1 MVLMGFY
8 VAGPASASTPAK
20 EAVPQGISMAGI
32 NATPVFPVKPSTKE
46 TVSFV
51 LKERNVGSL
60 EGKVDA
66 GIRGHFLSVAQFAG
80 RYGQSASRIR
90 ALEHYL
96 AHYGIKTTAYADRL
110 DVTAKG
116 TAGEFNRA
124 LSVKQSEFK
133 AAAIPARDGQAGRP
147 AVEFHGTVD
156 SPLLPK
162 SLAPFVESI
171 LGLTNYPIMSSNA
184 AHVRTAAPK
193 VSGRDLQL
201 GERKPASF
209 ASNYDLNGLYKK
221 GAKGQGQTIGI
232 ITFASMRPSDATHF
246 WSDFLKIK
254 TKKNRIKLDNIDGGS
269 GKVSDA
275 LGSGETTL
283 DVEQSGAL
291 APQANIVVYQAPNT
305 DYGQIDAYAAAA
317 SQNVA
322 GSVSCSWGESET
334 VLKVIAAA
342 GTESSTLIQAND
354 EFFLEL
360 AAQGQGS
367 FSTSGD
373 DGAYDNATSGPGYS
387 STNLSVD
394 NAGDS
399 PYTTTGGGTTIA
411 GVIPLADQVNPSG
424 KTVFV
429 RIKSTRAWGWDWQWQ
444 YWRLFLNYN
453 PNVPVPFTS
462 EANFAV
468 NDTVGSGGG
477 YSVVELRPSYQRAI
491 RNLGDF
497 TAVPYL
503 TPTDY
508 QSALGTKV
516 LWPTQWNVWDA
527 VTESTVAP
535 KVIQGTAKGRAEPDL
550 SADAD
555 PYTGYWEYFTGF
567 SGDPL
572 EYGWGGTS
580 FVAPQMN
587 GSAAVIDSYLGRRV
601 GFWNPFI
608 YRFAASHGSPFTP
621 VAGTGGSNTNIYYT
635 STKGHIYNPGTGL
648 GSPNLTK
655 LAADFRAL
663 LG

>member
-80 RYGQSASRIR
+80 RYGQSASRIK

-147 AVEFHGTVD
+147 AVEFHGTKD

-162 SLAPFVESI
+162 TLAPFVESI
-171 LGLTNYPIMSSNA
+171 LGLTNYPIMGSNA
-184 AHVRTAAPK
+184 VHVRTAAPK
-193 VSGRDLQL
+193 VTGRDLEL
-201 GERKPASF
+201 GERVPANY

-254 TKKNRIKLDNIDGGS
+254 TKKNRIRLDNVDGGS
-269 GKVSDA
+269 GKVSEA
-275 LGSGETTL
+275 VGSGETTL

-291 APQANIVVYQAPNT
+291 APQASIVVYQAPNT
-305 DYGQIDAYAAAA
+305 DYGDIDAYAAAA

-322 GSVSCSWGESET
+322 GTVSCSWGESET
-334 VLKVIAAA
+334 ILSVIAAA

-360 AAQGQGS
+360 AAQGQSS

-373 DGAYDNATSGPGYS
+373 SGAYDASDDLG
-387 STNLSVD
+387 STNLAVD

-399 PYTTTGGGTTIA
+399 PWTTTGGGTTIA
-411 GVIPLADQVNPSG
+411 GVIPLADQVN
-424 KTVFV
+424 
-429 RIKSTRAWGWDWQWQ
+429 RRA
-444 YWRLFLNYN
+444 
-453 PNVPVPFTS
+453 
-462 EANFAV
+462 
-468 NDTVGSGGG
+468 
-477 YSVVELRPSYQRAI
+477 RPS
-491 RNLGDF
+491 
-497 TAVPYL
+497 T
-503 TPTDY
+503 
-508 QSALGTKV
+508 
-516 LWPTQWNVWDA
+516 
-527 VTESTVAP
+527 
-535 KVIQGTAKGRAEPDL
+535 
-550 SADAD
+550 
-555 PYTGYWEYFTGF
+555 
-567 SGDPL
+567 SGSSRP
-572 EYGWGGTS
+572 G
-580 FVAPQMN
+580 
-587 GSAAVIDSYLGRRV
+587 
-601 GFWNPFI
+601 
-608 YRFAASHGSPFTP
+608 HG
-621 VAGTGGSNTNIYYT
+621 AGTGSGRTGSSSSTSRRPRRCPSRPRRTSRSMTSSAAAAATASTNCGRAT
-635 STKGHIYNPGTGL
+635 SGRSRTSAT
-648 GSPNLTK
+648 SARCRT
-655 LAADFRAL
+655 
-663 LG
+663 

>member
-66 GIRGHFLSVAQFAG
+66 GIRGRFLSVAQFAG
-80 RYGQSASRIR
+80 RYGQSASRIK

-147 AVEFHGTVD
+147 AVEFHGTKD

-162 SLAPFVESI
+162 TLAPFVESI
-171 LGLTNYPIMSSNA
+171 LGLTNYPIMGSNA
-184 AHVRTAAPK
+184 VHVRTAAPK
-193 VSGRDLQL
+193 VTGRDLQL
-201 GERKPASF
+201 GERLPANY

-254 TKKNRIKLDNIDGGS
+254 TKKNRIRLDNVDGGS

-291 APQANIVVYQAPNT
+291 APQASIVVYQAPNT
-305 DYGQIDAYAAAA
+305 DYGDIDAYAAAA

-322 GSVSCSWGESET
+322 GTVSCSWGESET
-334 VLKVIAAA
+334 ILSVIAAA

-360 AAQGQGS
+360 AAQGQSS

-373 DGAYDNATSGPGYS
+373 SGAYDASDDLG
-387 STNLSVD
+387 STNLAVD

-399 PYTTTGGGTTIA
+399 PWTTTGGGTTIA
-411 GVIPLADQVNPSG
+411 GVIPLADQVTAGPTIN
-424 KTVFV
+424 V
-429 RIKSTRAWGWDWQWQ
+429 RIKSTRAWGWDWQWP
-444 YWRLFLNYN
+444 YWQQFLNFA
-453 PNVPVPFTS
+453 PSTPVPFTS

-468 NDTVGSGGG
+468 NDVVGSGGG
-477 YSVVELRPSYQRAI
+477 YSVDELRPGYQRAI
-491 RNLGDF
+491 KNLGDF
-497 TAVPYL
+497 SAVPYL
-503 TPTDY
+503 TPTAY
-508 QSALGTKV
+508 KPAMGTKI
-516 LWPTQWNVWDA
+516 LEPTQWNVWDA
-527 VTESTVAP
+527 VTKSTVAP
-535 KVIQGTAKGRAEPDL
+535 KAIQGTALGRAEPDL

-555 PYTGYWEYFTGF
+555 PYTGYYEYFTGF

-572 EYGWGGTS
+572 ELGWGGTS

-621 VAGTGGSNTNIYYT
+621 VTGTGGSNTNIYYT